1 MEQNKVTICA
11 GRSPD
16 SRLWL
21 EIEAMAVAAAECGGA
36 VTIVAAGVHASS
48 AIYVFGI
55 APN

>member
-16 SRLWL
+16 GRLWL